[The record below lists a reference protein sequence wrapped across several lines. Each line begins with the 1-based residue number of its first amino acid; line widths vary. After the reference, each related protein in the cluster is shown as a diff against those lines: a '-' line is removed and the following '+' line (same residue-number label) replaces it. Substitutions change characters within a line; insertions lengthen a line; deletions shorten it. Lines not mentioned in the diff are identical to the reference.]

1 MKAILFGSIGT
12 LVETS
17 EIQRKSYNL
26 AFEKVGVDWY
36 WNTATYCNLLTEPG
50 GIKRIRKF

>member
-17 EIQRKSYNL
+17 EIQRKRYNL

-36 WNTATYCNLLTEPG
+36 WNTAT
-50 GIKRIRKF
+50 